1 MIEINGNSYHV
12 TYVPETHTI
21 AVRGVLRLYGM
32 DGYIGSHELARNR
45 GEAAETDAQAQA
57 GGYASIMKLL
67 LNILSE
73 KPAEIILDLR
83 ELQFVNSSGINIFS
97 KFAVKLGEQER
108 SHLTI
113 RGNQKLSWQSNVFTN
128 LKTILPTL
136 TLAFE

>member
-21 AVRGVLRLYGM
+21 AVRGVLRLYGT
-32 DGYIGSHELARNR
+32 DGYIDGHELARNR
-45 GEAAETDAQAQA
+45 GEAAETDVPT

-136 TLAFE
+136 TLSFE